1 MPKLAKVSSTNIK
14 GIKRNLMTYQPQ
26 IVQMTLSLS
35 SFGCGASLLRC
46 MLSIL
51 MFLYTQGDFTK
62 MQSEFFEPSIPL
74 IAGSDKKTSNSHQ
87 KM

>member
-1 MPKLAKVSSTNIK
+1 MS
-14 GIKRNLMTYQPQ
+14 YQPQ
-26 IVQMTLSLS
+26 IVQMILSLS

-51 MFLYTQGDFTK
+51 IFLYTQGDFTK